1 MKITLSALAVFTSL
15 LSAGISASE
24 LDITPNIVGGSET
37 PAYSRPYQVALLMNG
52 RQGCGGTLLSRD
64 WVLTAAHCLDSAS
77 TSNLTV
83 KVGAHSLSQNDGQVL
98 RVSQIINH
106 EQWRGANGIR
116 SGYDI
121 AVLRLASPADAKY
134 TPAKLPTADIEQQ
147 YANIGNSVTVSGW
160 GLTSNRGRPSDRLLE
175 VALPV
180 ISNASCSSQLNY
192 NIPSSVICGG
202 GQGGKSACNGDSGGP
217 YAVRVGNDF
226 YSIGTVSW
234 GIGCS
239 GATAFTR
246 TTSYLNW
253 IQDKTGLIDPVDALP
268 VADFDVQVS
277 QLTAQFNDRSSDDN
291 GIIAHA
297 WSFGDQQGGTSNAAS
312 PSYQFSQAGNYTV
325 SLTVTD
331 TAQQTHTTSKLVE
344 IGVMTTPCNG
354 VQAWDA
360 AQSYALGD
368 KVSYEGFEYE
378 ATWWSQGAAP
388 DLYSQVW
395 KKGKACSV
403 TTDPLPSADFSVT
416 TSKLNAT
423 FTNLSRDNGQIVA
436 SNWSFG
442 DGNSSTEFS
451 PTHSYRAPGSYQV
464 TLNVTDDQGQVSQHV
479 ETVTVTNGDTSGCN
493 GIQPWSPSTVYTAG
507 DKVTLNNTVYQ
518 ANWWVQGE
526 NPEESGPWGA
536 WSDVGKCL

>member
-1 MKITLSALAVFTSL
+1 MKITLSALAIFGALTSTYT
-15 LSAGISASE
+15 SASE
-24 LDITPNIVGGSET
+24 IDMTPNIVGGSET

-77 TSNLTV
+77 TSSLTV
-83 KVGAHSLSQNDGQVL
+83 KIGAHSLSQNDGQVL

-134 TPAKLPTADIEQQ
+134 TPAKLPTTEIERQ
-147 YANIGNSVTVSGW
+147 YANIGNAVTVSGW

-253 IQDKTGLIDPVDALP
+253 IKDKTGLNDPIDAPP
-268 VADFDVQVS
+268 VADFDVQVN
-277 QLTAQFNDRSSDDN
+277 QFNAQFTDRSSDDKA
-291 GIIAHA
+291 IASHY
-297 WSFGDQQGGTSNAAS
+297 WQFGDSQGGTSSDVN
-312 PSYQFSQAGNYTV
+312 PSYQFSQAGTYTV

-331 TAQQTHTTSKLVE
+331 SAQQTHTTTKSVQ
-344 IGVMTTPCNG
+344 IGSTMPCNG
-354 VQAWDA
+354 VTPWSATTA
-360 AQSYALGD
+360 YALGD
-368 KVSYEGFEYE
+368 KVSYQGFEYE

-388 DLYSQVW
+388 DKYSQVW
-395 KKGKACSV
+395 KKGSACSD
-403 TTDPLPSADFSVT
+403 TTDPAPTVEFSVT
-416 TSKLNAT
+416 TSGLVAT
-423 FTNLSRDNGQIVA
+423 FSNLSRDNGQITQT
-436 SNWSFG
+436 NWLFG

-451 PTHSYRAPGSYQV
+451 PTHSYRAAGDYQV
-464 TLNVTDDQGQVSQHV
+464 SLSVTDDQGQVSQV
-479 ETVTVTNGDTSGCN
+479 TKTVSVSNGDNTGCN
-493 GIQPWSPSTVYTAG
+493 GIQPWSAEQVYLAG
-507 DKVTLNNTVYQ
+507 DQATVGNIIYR

-526 NPEESGPWGA
+526 NPTSSGPWGA
-536 WSDVGKCL
+536 WQENGKCQ

>member
-1 MKITLSALAVFTSL
+1 MKMTLSALAI
-15 LSAGISASE
+15 LSALASMTTSASAV
-24 LDITPNIVGGSET
+24 DVSPNIVGGTET

-52 RQGCGGTLLSRD
+52 RQGCGGTLLSRE

-121 AVLRLASPADAKY
+121 AVLKLASPADAKY
-134 TPAKLPTADIEQQ
+134 TPAKLPTAEIERQ
-147 YANIGNSVTVSGW
+147 YASVGNAVTVSGW

-180 ISNASCSSQLNY
+180 ISNANCSSQLNY
-192 NIPSSVICGG
+192 NIPNSVICGG

-226 YSIGTVSW
+226 YSMGTVSW

-253 IQDKTGLIDPVDALP
+253 IKNKTGLNDPIDAPP
-268 VADFDVQVS
+268 VADFDVQVN
-277 QLTAQFNDRSSDDN
+277 QFNAQFTDRSSDDKA
-291 GIIAHA
+291 IASHY
-297 WSFGDQQGGTSNAAS
+297 WQFGDSQGGTSSDVN
-312 PSYQFSQAGNYTV
+312 PSYQFSQAGTYTV

-331 TAQQTHTTSKLVE
+331 SAQQTHTTTQSVQ
-344 IGVMTTPCNG
+344 IGSAMPCNG
-354 VQAWDA
+354 VTPWSATIA
-360 AQSYALGD
+360 YALGD
-368 KVSYEGFEYE
+368 KVSYQGFEYE

-388 DLYSQVW
+388 DRYSQVW
-395 KKGKACSV
+395 RKGSACSD
-403 TTDPLPSADFSVT
+403 TTDPAPTVEFSVT
-416 TSKLNAT
+416 TSGLVAT
-423 FTNLSRDNGQIVA
+423 FSNLSRDNGQITQT
-436 SNWSFG
+436 NWLFG

-451 PTHSYRAPGSYQV
+451 PTHSYRAAGDYQV
-464 TLNVTDDQGQVSQHV
+464 SLSVTDDQGQVSQV
-479 ETVTVTNGDTSGCN
+479 TKTVSVSSGDNTGCN
-493 GIQPWSPSTVYTAG
+493 GIQPWSAEQVYLAG
-507 DKVTLNNTVYQ
+507 DQVTVGNMIYR

-526 NPEESGPWGA
+526 NPTASGPWGA
-536 WSDVGKCL
+536 WQANGTCQ

>member
-1 MKITLSALAVFTSL
+1 MKMTLSALAI
-15 LSAGISASE
+15 LSALACMTTSASAV
-24 LDITPNIVGGSET
+24 DVSPNIVGGTET

-52 RQGCGGTLLSRD
+52 RQGCGGTLLSRE

-121 AVLRLASPADAKY
+121 AVLKLASPADAKY
-134 TPAKLPTADIEQQ
+134 TPAKLPTAEIERQ
-147 YANIGNSVTVSGW
+147 YASVGNAVTVSGW

-180 ISNASCSSQLNY
+180 ISNANCSSQLNY
-192 NIPSSVICGG
+192 NIPNSVICGG

-226 YSIGTVSW
+226 YSMGTVSW

-253 IQDKTGLIDPVDALP
+253 IKNKTGLNDPIDAPP
-268 VADFDVQVS
+268 VADFDVQVN
-277 QLTAQFNDRSSDDN
+277 QFNAQFTDRSSDDKA
-291 GIIAHA
+291 IASHY
-297 WSFGDQQGGTSNAAS
+297 WQFGDNQGGTSNDVN
-312 PSYQFSQAGNYTV
+312 PSYQFSQAGTYTV
-325 SLTVTD
+325 SLTVAD
-331 TAQQTHTTSKLVE
+331 SAQQTHTTTQSVQ
-344 IGVMTTPCNG
+344 IGSAMPCNG
-354 VQAWDA
+354 VTPWSATTA
-360 AQSYALGD
+360 YALGD
-368 KVSYEGFEYE
+368 KVSYQGFEYE

-388 DLYSQVW
+388 DRYSQVW
-395 KKGKACSV
+395 KKGSACSD
-403 TTDPLPSADFSVT
+403 TIDPAPTVEFSVT
-416 TSKLNAT
+416 TSELVAT
-423 FTNLSRDNGQIVA
+423 FSNLSRDNGQITQT
-436 SNWSFG
+436 NWLFG

-451 PTHSYRAPGSYQV
+451 PTHSYRAAGDYQV
-464 TLNVTDDQGQVSQHV
+464 SLSVTDDQGQVSQV
-479 ETVTVTNGDTSGCN
+479 TKTVSVSSGDNTDCN
-493 GIQPWSPSTVYTAG
+493 GIQPWSAEQVYLAG
-507 DKVTLNNTVYQ
+507 DQVTVGNMIYR

-526 NPEESGPWGA
+526 NPTASGPWGA
-536 WSDVGKCL
+536 WQANGTCQ

>member
-1 MKITLSALAVFTSL
+1 MKMTLSALAILSSL
-15 LSAGISASE
+15 ASMSTSASAV
-24 LDITPNIVGGSET
+24 DVSPNIVGGTET

-52 RQGCGGTLLSRD
+52 RQGCGGTLLSRE

-121 AVLRLASPADAKY
+121 AVLKLASPADAKY
-134 TPAKLPTADIEQQ
+134 TPAKLPTAEIERQ
-147 YANIGNSVTVSGW
+147 YASVGNAVTVSGW

-180 ISNASCSSQLNY
+180 ISNANCSSQLNY
-192 NIPSSVICGG
+192 NIPNSVICGG

-226 YSIGTVSW
+226 YSMGTVSW

-253 IQDKTGLIDPVDALP
+253 IKNKTGLNDPIDAPP
-268 VADFDVQVS
+268 VADFDVQVN
-277 QLTAQFNDRSSDDN
+277 QFNAQFTDRSSDDKA
-291 GIIAHA
+291 IASHY
-297 WSFGDQQGGTSNAAS
+297 WQFGDSQGGTSSDVN
-312 PSYQFSQAGNYTV
+312 PSYQFSQAGTYTV

-331 TAQQTHTTSKLVE
+331 SAQQTHTTTQSVQ
-344 IGVMTTPCNG
+344 IGSAMPCNG
-354 VQAWDA
+354 VTPWSATIA
-360 AQSYALGD
+360 YALGD
-368 KVSYEGFEYE
+368 KVSYQGFEYE

-388 DLYSQVW
+388 DRYSQVW
-395 KKGKACSV
+395 RKGSACSD
-403 TTDPLPSADFSVT
+403 TTDPAPTVEFSVT
-416 TSKLNAT
+416 TSGLVAT
-423 FTNLSRDNGQIVA
+423 FSNLSRDNGQITQT
-436 SNWSFG
+436 NWLFG

-451 PTHSYRAPGSYQV
+451 PTHSYRAAGDYQV
-464 TLNVTDDQGQVSQHV
+464 SLSVTDDQGQVSQV
-479 ETVTVTNGDTSGCN
+479 TKTVSVSSGDNTGCN
-493 GIQPWSPSTVYTAG
+493 GIQPWSAEQVYLAG
-507 DKVTLNNTVYQ
+507 DQVTVGNMIYR

-526 NPEESGPWGA
+526 NPTASGPWGA
-536 WSDVGKCL
+536 WQANGTCQ

>member
-1 MKITLSALAVFTSL
+1 MKMTLSALAI
-15 LSAGISASE
+15 LSALASMTTSASAV
-24 LDITPNIVGGSET
+24 DVSPNIVGGTET

-52 RQGCGGTLLSRD
+52 RQGCGGTLLSRE

-121 AVLRLASPADAKY
+121 AVLKLASPADAKY
-134 TPAKLPTADIEQQ
+134 TPAKLPTAEIERQ
-147 YANIGNSVTVSGW
+147 YASVGNAVTVSGW

-180 ISNASCSSQLNY
+180 ISNANCSSQLNY
-192 NIPSSVICGG
+192 NIPNSVICGG

-226 YSIGTVSW
+226 YSMGTVSW

-253 IQDKTGLIDPVDALP
+253 IKNKTGLNDPIDAPP
-268 VADFDVQVS
+268 VADFDVQVN
-277 QLTAQFNDRSSDDN
+277 QFNAQFTDRSSDDKA
-291 GIIAHA
+291 IASHY
-297 WSFGDQQGGTSNAAS
+297 WQFGDSQGGTSSDVN
-312 PSYQFSQAGNYTV
+312 PSYQFSQAGTYTV

-331 TAQQTHTTSKLVE
+331 SAQQTHTTTQSVQ
-344 IGVMTTPCNG
+344 IGSAMPCNG
-354 VQAWDA
+354 VTPWSATMA
-360 AQSYALGD
+360 YALGD
-368 KVSYEGFEYE
+368 KVSYQGFEYE

-388 DLYSQVW
+388 DRYSQVW
-395 KKGKACSV
+395 RKGSACSD
-403 TTDPLPSADFSVT
+403 TTDPAPTVEFSVT
-416 TSKLNAT
+416 TSGLVAT
-423 FTNLSRDNGQIVA
+423 FSNLSRDNGQITQT
-436 SNWSFG
+436 NWLFG

-451 PTHSYRAPGSYQV
+451 PTHSYRAAGDYQV
-464 TLNVTDDQGQVSQHV
+464 SLSVTDDQGQVSQV
-479 ETVTVTNGDTSGCN
+479 TKTVSVSSGDNTGCN
-493 GIQPWSPSTVYTAG
+493 GIQPWSAEQVYLAG
-507 DKVTLNNTVYQ
+507 DQVTVGNMIYR

-526 NPEESGPWGA
+526 NPTASGPWGA
-536 WSDVGKCL
+536 WQANGTCQ

>member
-1 MKITLSALAVFTSL
+1 MKMTLSALAI
-15 LSAGISASE
+15 LSPLASMTTSASAV
-24 LDITPNIVGGSET
+24 DVSPNIVGGTET

-52 RQGCGGTLLSRD
+52 RQGCGGTLLSRE

-121 AVLRLASPADAKY
+121 AALKLASPADAKY
-134 TPAKLPTADIEQQ
+134 TPAKLPTAEIERQ
-147 YANIGNSVTVSGW
+147 YASVGNAVTVSGW

-180 ISNASCSSQLNY
+180 ISNANCSSQLNY
-192 NIPSSVICGG
+192 NIPNSVICGG

-226 YSIGTVSW
+226 YSMGTVSW

-253 IQDKTGLIDPVDALP
+253 IKNKTGLNDPIDAPP
-268 VADFDVQVS
+268 VADFDVQVN
-277 QLTAQFNDRSSDDN
+277 QFNAQFTDRSSDDKA
-291 GIIAHA
+291 IASHY
-297 WSFGDQQGGTSNAAS
+297 WQFGDSQGGTSSDAN
-312 PSYQFSQAGNYTV
+312 PSYQFSQAGTYTV

-331 TAQQTHTTSKLVE
+331 SAQQTHTTTQSVQ
-344 IGVMTTPCNG
+344 IGSAMPCNG
-354 VQAWDA
+354 VTPWSATTA
-360 AQSYALGD
+360 YALGD
-368 KVSYEGFEYE
+368 KVSYQGFEYE

-388 DLYSQVW
+388 DRYSQVW
-395 KKGKACSV
+395 RKGSACSD
-403 TTDPLPSADFSVT
+403 TTDPAPTVEFSVT
-416 TSKLNAT
+416 TSGLVAT
-423 FTNLSRDNGQIVA
+423 FSNLSRDNGQITQT
-436 SNWSFG
+436 NWLFG

-451 PTHSYRAPGSYQV
+451 PTHSYRAAGDYQV
-464 TLNVTDDQGQVSQHV
+464 SLSVTDDQGQVSQV
-479 ETVTVTNGDTSGCN
+479 TKTVSVSSGDNTGCN
-493 GIQPWSPSTVYTAG
+493 GIQPWSAEQVYLAG
-507 DKVTLNNTVYQ
+507 DQVTVGNMIYR

-526 NPEESGPWGA
+526 NPTASGPWGA
-536 WSDVGKCL
+536 WQANGTCR

>member
-1 MKITLSALAVFTSL
+1 MKMTLSALAILSSL
-15 LSAGISASE
+15 ASMSTSASAV
-24 LDITPNIVGGSET
+24 DVSPNIVGGTET

-52 RQGCGGTLLSRD
+52 RQGCGGTLLSRE
-64 WVLTAAHCLDSAS
+64 WVLTAAHCLDTAS

-121 AVLRLASPADAKY
+121 ALLKLASPAEAKY
-134 TPAKLPTADIEQQ
+134 TPAKLPTAEIERQ
-147 YANIGNSVTVSGW
+147 YASVGNSVTVSGW

-180 ISNASCSSQLNY
+180 ISNANCSSQLNY
-192 NIPSSVICGG
+192 NIPNSVICGG

-226 YSIGTVSW
+226 YSMGTVSW

-253 IQDKTGLIDPVDALP
+253 IQNKTGLLDPIDAPP
-268 VADFDVQVS
+268 VADFDVQVN
-277 QLTAQFNDRSSDDN
+277 QFTAQFTDRSSDDTS
-291 GIIAHA
+291 IIAHY
-297 WSFGDQQGGTSNAAS
+297 WQFGDSQGGTSTNAN
-312 PSYQFSQAGNYTV
+312 PTYQFPQAGTYTV

-331 TAQQTHTTSKLVE
+331 SAQQTHTTAQSIQ
-344 IGVMTTPCNG
+344 IGTATPCNG
-354 VQAWDA
+354 VTPWSATIA
-360 AQSYALGD
+360 YALGD
-368 KVSYEGFEYE
+368 KVSYQGFEYE

-388 DLYSQVW
+388 DRYSQVW
-395 KKGKACSV
+395 KKGQACSDI
-403 TTDPLPSADFSVT
+403 TDPAPTADFSVT
-416 TSKLNAT
+416 TLGLVAT
-423 FTNLSRDNGQIVA
+423 FTNLSRDNGQITQT
-436 SNWSFG
+436 NWLFG
-442 DGNSSTEFS
+442 DGTSSNAFS
-451 PTHSYRAPGSYQV
+451 PTHSYRANGSYQV
-464 TLNVTDDQGQVSQHV
+464 SLSVTDDQGQVSQFTK
-479 ETVTVTNGDTSGCN
+479 TVIVSSGDNTNCN
-493 GIQPWSPSTVYTAG
+493 GIQPWSSEQIYLAG
-507 DKVTLNNTVYQ
+507 DQVTVGNMIYR

-526 NPEESGPWGA
+526 NPTASGPWGA
-536 WSDVGKCL
+536 WQANGTCQ